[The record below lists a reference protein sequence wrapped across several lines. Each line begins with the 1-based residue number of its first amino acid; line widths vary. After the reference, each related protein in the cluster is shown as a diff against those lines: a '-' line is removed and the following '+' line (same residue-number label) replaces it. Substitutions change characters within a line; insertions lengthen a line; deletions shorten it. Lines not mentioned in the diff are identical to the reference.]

1 MSSNLEVIFEPKSE
15 NYDPNDSRWIEQ
27 VNDLVMDCTKVSGN
41 VHKEVIASEGTKGG
55 FEDLI
60 MVLGSSGVITA
71 VAGILKSWISLDRT
85 RSLILKIKDDD
96 RIIEY
101 EVSGKGLSKDT
112 INGFMEKAI
121 ELQNKR
127 K

>member
-27 VNDLVMDCTKVSGN
+27 VNDLVMDCTKVTGN
-41 VHKEVIASEGTKGG
+41 VHKEVATSEGTKGG

-85 RSLILKIKDDD
+85 RSLVLKIKDGD

-112 INGFMEKAI
+112 IYGFMEKAI